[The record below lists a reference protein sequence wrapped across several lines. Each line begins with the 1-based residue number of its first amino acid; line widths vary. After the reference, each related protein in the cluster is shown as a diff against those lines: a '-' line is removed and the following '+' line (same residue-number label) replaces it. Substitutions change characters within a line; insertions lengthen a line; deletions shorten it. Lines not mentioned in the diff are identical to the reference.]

1 MWRVTITLPGNSG
14 KQEVKLSPQSKNKS
28 DPKESSGKS
37 IEKCNCVYSTV
48 YRFYGR

>member
-1 MWRVTITLPGNSG
+1 MTITLPGNSG
-14 KQEVKLSPQSKNKS
+14 KQEVELSPQSKNKS